1 MKVIQFLP
9 SLESGGVERGTLE
22 IARALVDAGHE
33 SHVVSNGGRLVDL
46 LVSQGSQHHNWPLHK
61 KSPIT
66 LRHVRPLRKWLQ
78 QFDADVIHVR
88 SRMPA
93 WIAWLAWRKMN
104 PATRPKLITTLHGL
118 HSVNRYSEIMG
129 CGETVITVSN
139 VAKKYLVDN
148 YPRIDAAK
156 IKVIH
161 RGTDPEDFPRGY
173 QPTDQWLNN
182 WAKEWPKLVGQRLIC
197 LPGRLSRLKG
207 HNHLINLIQRLK
219 QQGVDNIKGV
229 IVGGVDSDH
238 HTYLA
243 SLKTDIASKSLEDD
257 IAFIG
262 HRSDIRD
269 IYAISSVVLAV
280 STKAESFG
288 RTVLEPL
295 SIGTPT
301 IGFDIGGVGEIF
313 SILFPDG
320 RVRSQDADD
329 LFAVCLRILSDDT
342 RDTKARIKDNTVF
355 LLENM
360 CKQTLSAYEELVRR
374 DG

>member
-22 IARALVDAGHE
+22 IAQALVNNGHE
-33 SHVVSNGGRLVDL
+33 SHVVSNGGRLVEQ
-46 LVSQGSQHHNWPLHK
+46 LVAQGSQHHNWPLHK
-61 KSPIT
+61 KSPMT
-66 LRHVRPLRKWLQ
+66 LRHIRPLRLWLESLH
-78 QFDADVIHVR
+78 ADVIHVR

-93 WIAWLAWRKMN
+93 WVVWLAWRKMD
-104 PATRPKLITTLHGL
+104 PTTRPKLITTLHGL
-118 HSVNRYSEIMG
+118 HSVSRYSEIMG

-148 YPRIDAAK
+148 YPKIDAAK

-161 RGTDPEDFPRGY
+161 RGTDPQDFPRGY
-173 QPTDQWLNN
+173 QPTVQWLDN
-182 WAKEWPKLVGQRLIC
+182 WAQEWPNLVDQRLIC

-207 HNHLINLIQRLK
+207 HDHLIDLIQHLK
-219 QQGVDNIKGV
+219 EQGVSNVKGI
-229 IVGGVDSDH
+229 IVGGADADH
-238 HTYLA
+238 GNYLA
-243 SLKTDIASKSLEDD
+243 ALKADIASKSLQDD

-269 IYAISSVVLAV
+269 IYAVSSVVLAV

-301 IGFDIGGVGEIF
+301 IGFDIGGVGEIL
-313 SILFPDG
+313 SVLFPEG
-320 RVRSQDADD
+320 RVRDQDADD
-329 LFAVCLRILSDDT
+329 LFAVCLRILSDEAST
-342 RDTKARIKDNTVF
+342 TKNNIKENSEF

-360 CKQTLSAYEELVRR
+360 CRQTLNAYEELVRC

>member
-22 IARALVDAGHE
+22 IAQALVNCGHE
-33 SHVVSNGGRLVDL
+33 SHVVSNGGRLVDQL
-46 LVSQGSQHHNWPLHK
+46 IMQGSQHHNWPLHK
-61 KSPIT
+61 KSLMT
-66 LRHVRPLRKWLQ
+66 LRYVRPLRKWLQ
-78 QFDADVIHVR
+78 QSSADVIHVR

-93 WIAWLAWRKMN
+93 WIVWLAWRKMD
-104 PATRPKLITTLHGL
+104 PATRPKLVTTLHGL

-148 YPRIDAAK
+148 YPRIDATK

-161 RGTDPEDFPRGY
+161 RGTDPTDFPRGH
-173 QPTDQWLNN
+173 QPSNQWQEN
-182 WAKEWPKLVGQRLIC
+182 WAAEWPNLVDQRLIC

-207 HNHLINLIQRLK
+207 HNHLVNLIQRLK
-219 QQGVDNIKGV
+219 EQGVSDVKGI
-229 IVGGVDSDH
+229 IVGGADSDH
-238 HTYLA
+238 DNYLA
-243 SLKTDIASKSLEDD
+243 SLKADIASKSLQDD

-262 HRSDIRD
+262 HRSDIRN
-269 IYAISSVVLAV
+269 IYAVSSVVLAV

-301 IGFDIGGVGEIF
+301 IGFDTGGVGEIL
-313 SILFPDG
+313 SVLYPEG
-320 RVRSQDADD
+320 RVRPQDTDD
-329 LFAVCLRILSDDT
+329 LFAVCERVLSDEAQT
-342 RDTKARIKDNTVF
+342 TKTKIKDNTDF

-360 CKQTLSAYEELVRR
+360 CAQTLSAYAELVHC

>member
-22 IARALVDAGHE
+22 IAQALVNCGHE
-33 SHVVSNGGRLVDL
+33 SHVVSNGGRLVDQL
-46 LVSQGSQHHNWPLHK
+46 IMQGSAHHNWPLHK
-61 KSPIT
+61 KSPMT
-66 LRHVRPLRKWLQ
+66 LRYVRPLRKWLQ
-78 QFDADVIHVR
+78 QSSADVIHVR

-93 WIAWLAWRKMN
+93 WIVWLAWRKMD
-104 PATRPKLITTLHGL
+104 PATRPKLVTTLHGL

-161 RGTDPEDFPRGY
+161 RGTDPTDFPRGH
-173 QPTDQWLNN
+173 QPSNQWQEN
-182 WAKEWPKLVGQRLIC
+182 WAAEWPNLVGQRLIC

-207 HNHLINLIQRLK
+207 HNHLVNLIQRLK
-219 QQGVDNIKGV
+219 EQGVSDVKGI
-229 IVGGVDSDH
+229 IVGGADSDH
-238 HTYLA
+238 DTYLA
-243 SLKTDIASKSLEDD
+243 SLKADIVSKSLQDD

-269 IYAISSVVLAV
+269 IYAVSTVVLAV

-301 IGFDIGGVGEIF
+301 IGFDIGGVGEIL
-313 SILFPDG
+313 SVLFPEG
-320 RVRSQDADD
+320 RVRAQDGDD
-329 LFAVCLRILSDDT
+329 LFAVCLRILSDEPQNV
-342 RDTKARIKDNTVF
+342 KAKIKDNTDF
-355 LLENM
+355 LLEHM
-360 CKQTLSAYEELVRR
+360 CKHTLDAYEELVRR
-374 DG
+374 HG